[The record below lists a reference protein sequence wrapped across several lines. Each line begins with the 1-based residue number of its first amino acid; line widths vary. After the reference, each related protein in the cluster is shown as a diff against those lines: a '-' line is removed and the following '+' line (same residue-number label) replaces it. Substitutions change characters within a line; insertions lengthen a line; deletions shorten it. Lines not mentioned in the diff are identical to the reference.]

1 MSLEVLDAWCSLDIT
16 GASGASDPGSNP
28 GASVFRI
35 FTWKNKRSYAAFP
48 RCALPK
54 VKGRVFNTGKP
65 PVSEE
70 RQHSL
75 NRSPYQHGDTLPKYK
90 IAVLPGDGVGKEV
103 IEAAMIVLDEI
114 ALDAEY
120 LYGDI
125 GWEFWKKEGNP
136 LPERT
141 IELMKETDA
150 ALFGAI
156 TSKPKE
162 EAQKEL
168 APELR
173 GKGLE
178 YYSPIVKL
186 RQLFDLYA
194 NVRPAKAY
202 PGNPLNYRDNINI
215 TVFRENTE
223 GLYSGVEYYP
233 VPEELDELL
242 SSHPRYA
249 KFKGKDKAIS
259 LRIISEKGAER
270 IVRAAFDFARKN
282 GLKNV
287 TVVEK
292 PNVLRETSGLFVR
305 VARKVHEDYP
315 EIEMWETNIDAQAM
329 WLVKNPENYDVLV
342 TSNLFGDII
351 SDLASQLVGGLGFAA
366 SGNIGDDYAV
376 FEPVHGS
383 APKYAGQYKV
393 NPIAT
398 IRATRML
405 LDYIGEHEKAD
416 RLERAIEMV
425 VKDGK
430 VRTYDM
436 GGDAGTLDVAREIA
450 KKYSEQ

>member
-1 MSLEVLDAWCSLDIT
+1 MT
-16 GASGASDPGSNP
+16 
-28 GASVFRI
+28 
-35 FTWKNKRSYAAFP
+35 
-48 RCALPK
+48 
-54 VKGRVFNTGKP
+54 
-65 PVSEE
+65 
-70 RQHSL
+70 
-75 NRSPYQHGDTLPKYK
+75 YK

-103 IEAAMIVLDEI
+103 IEAAMLVLDEI

-120 LYGDI
+120 IYGDI
-125 GWEFWKKEGNP
+125 GWEFWRREGNP

-141 IELMKETDA
+141 IELMRQTDC

-168 APELR
+168 APELQ
-173 GKGLE
+173 GKGLQ

-233 VPEELDELL
+233 VPDEIDNVFKE
-242 SSHPRYA
+242 HPRYK
-249 KFKGKDKAIS
+249 KFVGVDKAIS
-259 LRIISEKGAER
+259 LRIISRRGAER
-270 IVRAAFDFARKN
+270 IIRAAFEYARQN
-282 GLKNV
+282 NLKNV

-305 VARKVHEDYP
+305 VAREIHKEYP

-329 WLVKNPENYDVLV
+329 WLVKNPEKYDVLV
-342 TSNLFGDII
+342 TSNLFGDIM

-366 SGNIGDDYAV
+366 AGNIGDNYAV

-383 APKYAGQYKV
+383 APKYAGMYKV

-398 IRATRML
+398 IRAVRMM
-405 LDYIGEHEKAD
+405 LDYLGEKEKAN
-416 RLERAIEMV
+416 RLERAIEEV
-425 VKDGK
+425 VAEGK

-436 GGDAGTLDVAREIA
+436 GGDASTLDMAKAIA
-450 KKYSEQ
+450 KKYAEL